1 MSRKLKQAYFIVPH
15 NLTIPEKNLFDSKES
30 EFEFVFPQPPRVTV
44 KEEYIVYDAVAF
56 VSSIGGTMGLCI
68 GFSFYNS
75 ISVIMGLV
83 EMGIRKLQREDR
95 KDKKHKTQTIVVE
108 NLIPLDEMVQGPSD
122 INSKILK
129 QMATMKESIKREIKS
144 EIMKELGKEPKN

>member
-1 MSRKLKQAYFIVPH
+1 M
-15 NLTIPEKNLFDSKES
+15 KNLFDFKES

-83 EMGIRKLQREDR
+83 EMGIRKLQRENR

-108 NLIPLDEMVQGPSD
+108 NVKPLDEMVQGPSD

-129 QMATMKESIKREIKS
+129 QMVTIKESIKREIKS
-144 EIMKELGKEPKN
+144 ELMKELGKEPKN